1 MSVKITDEMKVAIR
15 DAWRKG
21 TDPFD
26 IQDKFN
32 IGRTS
37 MEKIVKG
44 IPSGRQP
51 GQRRRFDYAEA
62 VRMKASGV
70 ALCLIA
76 ERLGVHESTIR
87 RALRQVA
94 HSRHNERKAAA

>member
-1 MSVKITDEMKVAIR
+1 MTVKITEAMKEAVR

-62 VRMKASGV
+62 ARLKETGLKVRV
-70 ALCLIA
+70 IA
-76 ERLGVHESTIR
+76 KRMGVHESTIR